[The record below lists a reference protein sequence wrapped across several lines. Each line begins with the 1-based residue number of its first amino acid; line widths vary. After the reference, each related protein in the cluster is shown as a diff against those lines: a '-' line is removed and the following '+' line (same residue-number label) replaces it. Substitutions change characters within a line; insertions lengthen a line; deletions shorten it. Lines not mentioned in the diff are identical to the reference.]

1 MCEFNIMNNSNIVFD
16 GGNLPD
22 VTVKVIAN
30 LATYFSDMFYS
41 AVHDQAKDM
50 YLNKKCSSIEDGYK
64 NWILIFRKA
73 IDNRNQTAYDK
84 MVNSIAEQFKTSVEK
99 TKSKILAEFKPN
111 SVAFVSTQGE
121 TYMRQLMIEISQKC
135 ILVTLGSLDK
145 ILENRPDEK
154 TKMALTKSFFEEI
167 RKVRESFILKF
178 AAPTVT
184 GTVDSAR
191 HLAVYNAYKNE
202 CEEKAAVKAQNMQL
216 QEENKN
222 LREEIKVLSQKI
234 AVFKKTSTEL
244 VNHLKEVMA
253 ENEQLKMQSTDDDTY
268 FQPLTIKPIQPQ
280 QMSSQPVQPI
290 QPQQIQPVQ
299 PIQPQQM
306 SAHQIQ
312 SQQISPIQIP
322 QVITPQKETKKSRK
336 ASKKSTPEQ
345 VVEQPQHIEIV
356 NENDIATIMGTSD
369 SIFDRV

>member
-16 GGNLPD
+16 SGNLPD
-22 VTVKVIAN
+22 VTVKIIAN
-30 LATYFSDMFYS
+30 LATYFSDMFYN
-41 AVHDQAKDM
+41 AVYEQAKDM

-135 ILVTLGSLDK
+135 ILGTLSSLDK

-178 AAPTVT
+178 AAPAST

-202 CEEKAAVKAQNMQL
+202 CEEKASVKAQNMQL

-253 ENEQLKMQSTDDDTY
+253 ENEQLKMQSGDDDAY
-268 FQPLTIKPIQPQ
+268 FQPLTIQSIKPVQAPTQ
-280 QMSSQPVQPI
+280 QMPT
-290 QPQQIQPVQ
+290 
-299 PIQPQQM
+299 QQM
-306 SAHQIQ
+306 PTQQMPTQQSVQASAH
-312 SQQISPIQIP
+312 QISPIQIP
-322 QVITPQKETKKSRK
+322 QVIATQKETKKSRK
-336 ASKKSTPEQ
+336 PSKKSTPEP
-345 VVEQPQHIEIV
+345 VVEQPQRVEIV
-356 NENDIATIMGTSD
+356 DENDIATIMGTSD
-369 SIFDRV
+369 SIFDRM

>member
-1 MCEFNIMNNSNIVFD
+1 MNNSNIVFD
-16 GGNLPD
+16 SGNLPD
-22 VTVKVIAN
+22 VTVKIIAN
-30 LATYFSDMFYS
+30 LATYFSDMFYN
-41 AVHDQAKDM
+41 AVYEQAKDM

-135 ILVTLGSLDK
+135 ILGTLSSLDK

-178 AAPTVT
+178 AAPAST

-202 CEEKAAVKAQNMQL
+202 CEEKASVKAQNMQL

-253 ENEQLKMQSTDDDTY
+253 ENEQLKMQSGDDDAY
-268 FQPLTIKPIQPQ
+268 FQPLTIQSIKPVQAPTQ
-280 QMSSQPVQPI
+280 QMPT
-290 QPQQIQPVQ
+290 
-299 PIQPQQM
+299 QQM
-306 SAHQIQ
+306 PTQQMPTQQSVQASAH
-312 SQQISPIQIP
+312 QISPIQIP
-322 QVITPQKETKKSRK
+322 QVIATQKETKKSRK
-336 ASKKSTPEQ
+336 PSKKSTPEP
-345 VVEQPQHIEIV
+345 VVEQPQRVEIV
-356 NENDIATIMGTSD
+356 DENDIATIMGTSD
-369 SIFDRV
+369 SIFDRM